1 MGTLGYDPYDPL
13 PLRAGPRLDTF
24 ARCLAD
30 VHRGLVR
37 IGWDESTA
45 TEFVDEMNDNRYEC
59 IKLRKDVE
67 ELKRIVAELR
77 EKNKRA

>member
-1 MGTLGYDPYDPL
+1 MGTLGYDPYGPL

-37 IGWDESTA
+37 IGWDEGTA
-45 TEFVDEMNDNRYEC
+45 TEFVDGLNDNRYEC
-59 IKLRKDVE
+59 IKLRKEVE
-67 ELKRIVAELR
+67 ALKKVITDLR
-77 EKNKRA
+77 QKEQRA